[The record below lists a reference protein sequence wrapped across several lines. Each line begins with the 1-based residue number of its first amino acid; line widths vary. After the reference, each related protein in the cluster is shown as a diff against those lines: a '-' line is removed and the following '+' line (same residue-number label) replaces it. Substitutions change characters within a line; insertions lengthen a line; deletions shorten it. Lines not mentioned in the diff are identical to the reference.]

1 MGTKPLNQNNNC
13 KENICFVLKII
24 VLSMDQIHNIQNSQ
38 KLQLYHSCGLLKTI
52 LVTLYHVITIQ
63 SLFLLK

>member
-1 MGTKPLNQNNNC
+1 MGTKPLNQNNNYE
-13 KENICFVLKII
+13 ENIFVLKII

-38 KLQLYHSCGLLKTI
+38 KLQLYHSCGLLKTV